1 MCLVGILL
9 KGNDMGKIYQ
19 SIAQLTGHTPLLE
32 PLQYEKEE
40 NAAAH
45 LLLKLEYLNPA
56 GSIKDR
62 AALNMILR
70 AEEDGTLRKG
80 DTIVEQTS
88 GNTGI
93 ALAAYA
99 AARGYHMQ
107 IFLEAGVTKERR
119 DILLAYGCELLD
131 YRDIPGAAEKDAP
144 FDPFREATMAEIFS
158 YCRSKGP
165 RFHYLNQ
172 VTNPANPEAH
182 IRTTGPEIWKD
193 TDGKVDYLVCM
204 AGTGGTITGL
214 SEYLKNKN
222 PALQVIAAEPAQSSR
237 RSRTNPDAKIIDGVL
252 NFDDIPEKDLTCF
265 LRHSLYDACADVRAE
280 DAYLTAQKIARMEG
294 VLIGTS
300 GAAALYAA
308 TKISR
313 REEARGKNIIVI
325 IPDGGS
331 KYLSTGLYTYQP
343 FECSL

>member
-1 MCLVGILL
+1 
-9 KGNDMGKIYQ
+9 MGKIYQ

-99 AARGYHMQ
+99 AARSYHMQ

-193 TDGKVDYLVCM
+193 TDGKADYLVCM

-222 PALQVIAAEPAQSSR
+222 PELRVIAAEPAPSSR
-237 RSRTNPDAKIIDGVL
+237 RSRSNPDAKIIDGVL
-252 NFDDIPEKDLTCF
+252 HFDDVPESELTSF
-265 LRHSLYDACADVRAE
+265 LRHSLYDECTDVQAE
-280 DAYLTAQKIARMEG
+280 DAYLTAQKIAHREG
-294 VLIGTS
+294 LLIGTS

-308 TKISR
+308 TKIAR
-313 REEARGKNIIVI
+313 KEEARGKNIIVI

-331 KYLSTGLYTYQP
+331 KYLSTELYTYHP
-343 FECSL
+343 RECSV